1 MDCRLAGLAR
11 RAGAV
16 YTRYADDLAFSGD
29 DVDWISPY
37 AAAIVEDEGFIV
49 NHRKTRIMRQG
60 VRQRLAGIVV
70 NQGMNIIRPDFD
82 LLKAILTNCVRLGP
96 EGQNRE
102 GHADFRAHLRGR
114 VGFVEMIHAGRG
126 ARLRAIFD
134 RIAWQ

>member
-1 MDCRLAGLAR
+1 M
-11 RAGAV
+11 
-16 YTRYADDLAFSGD
+16 
-29 DVDWISPY
+29 
-37 AAAIVEDEGFIV
+37 V

-114 VGFVEMIHAGRG
+114 VGFVEMINGAKG

-134 RIAWQ
+134 RIAW